1 MEPAVLKTKTPKLI
15 IQPIVENA
23 IYHGLKPAE
32 GKGYLYI
39 HVFEQDGNT
48 CVRIEDTGVG
58 ISPEQVKQINQELET
73 ISSDQSGTGYGIRN
87 VNDKL
92 KIVFGSQSGVTIQSS
107 KGEGTIVTLLL
118 HRQGGITNESDY
130 L

>member
-1 MEPAVLKTKTPKLI
+1 M
-15 IQPIVENA
+15 
-23 IYHGLKPAE
+23 
-32 GKGYLYI
+32 
-39 HVFEQDGNT
+39 
-48 CVRIEDTGVG
+48 G